1 MTPHGTHK
9 LIIEFKFARRPV
21 VALITIFFPS
31 ALIVAVSFVSFWI
44 DPQSVPGR
52 ISLIVT
58 SLLALMTQLVS
69 VRNTIPDVSYITAL
83 DVWFFACITF
93 VASALFEFAVS
104 YTQSNRKNNVLT
116 PVIYNRLY
124 DRARVRSMA
133 GKTAKGHGRVDPF
146 PTTARGGGGGGGGES
161 ILSDVMVKFRERIAK
176 ASALDLDILSRYAF
190 PLSFILF
197 CAVYWTGFIV
207 AKDN

>member
-1 MTPHGTHK
+1 M
-9 LIIEFKFARRPV
+9 
-21 VALITIFFPS
+21 ALITIFFPS

-93 VASALFEFAVS
+93 VASALFEFAVT

-124 DRARVRSMA
+124 DRAKVRSMA
-133 GKTAKGHGRVDPF
+133 AKGHGEVRSMAAKGRGEVQSMAAKGHGGVHPF
-146 PTTARGGGGGGGGES
+146 STTARGEGRGGL
-161 ILSDVMVKFRERIAK
+161 LSDVMVKFRERVAK
-176 ASALDLDILSRYAF
+176 ASALDLDILSRYTF
-190 PLSFILF
+190 PLSFTLF

-207 AKDN
+207 AKDD

>member
-1 MTPHGTHK
+1 M
-9 LIIEFKFARRPV
+9 
-21 VALITIFFPS
+21 ALITIFFPS

-93 VASALFEFAVS
+93 VASALFEFAVT

-124 DRARVRSMA
+124 DRAKVRSMA
-133 GKTAKGHGRVDPF
+133 AKGHGNIESMAAKGHGNVDPF
-146 PTTARGGGGGGGGES
+146 STTARGTGGGEGN

-190 PLSFILF
+190 PLSFTLF